1 MNRWIGF
8 SGISGLVLVLFGVLG
23 ALLVEEYD
31 SPLIAGHLLL
41 GVTLILVWAFAGG
54 SGGVVSAGAFL
65 KGRSARF
72 GANVAIYGAVFV
84 GVLVAINWLVHR
96 HDTRFD
102 YTEQGVYSL
111 APQSRDLVA
120 KLDKPLKIVG
130 FIVSDE
136 PGREDQMRDLFALY
150 KNANAARV
158 TTEIVDPRAKPHVVQ
173 TYGMKP
179 GNIVYIEYG
188 EGESKGASRL
198 NDSSEEGVTNAIL
211 KLARGAAKK
220 VYVVQ
225 GHGEPDIGA
234 KDPTGLKGFADAVG
248 DEHLT
253 LAGIV
258 LGQHQK
264 IPEDAAA
271 VMLISPK
278 KPLLSEERQLLIEYV
293 EAGGR
298 LFLMADPR
306 TTEDV
311 RAIAAHFK
319 VEVGNDVI
327 IDQIQRLF
335 AAPAL
340 GAQPIVT
347 SYGPHPLTRAMSEQD
362 ITLYNVAASVR
373 PSGANE
379 QSATWTILA
388 STGPSA
394 WAEKNLEQLFDAPE
408 PAAAREP
415 EDLVGPVPVA
425 VAYERTL
432 NTPAGDETN
441 GEEKPTFRPV
451 ARLVVFGDSDW
462 VLNANFAMYSNR
474 DLALNAVNWL
484 AGEEGGVTIRPRRM
498 RESLAPISR
507 ETFLWLLVSSFL
519 VPELIVLAGLA
530 VWWRRRT
537 VAA

>member
-8 SGISGLVLVLFGVLG
+8 SGILGLVLVLFGVLG
-23 ALLVEEYD
+23 ALIVEAYD
-31 SPLIAGHLLL
+31 SPLIAGHLLV
-41 GVTLILVWAFAGG
+41 GVALIAVWAFSRR
-54 SGGVVSAGAFL
+54 SGGVASAGAFL

-72 GANVAIYGAVFV
+72 GANVAVYGAVFI
-84 GVLVAINWLVHR
+84 GVLIAINWIVHR
-96 HDTRFD
+96 NEARYDL
-102 YTEQGVYSL
+102 TEEGVYSL

-120 KLDKPLKIVG
+120 TLERPLKIVG
-130 FIVSDE
+130 FMVSDD

-150 KNANAARV
+150 KNANTARV
-158 TTEIVDPRAKPHVVQ
+158 TAEIVDPRAKPHLVQ

-188 EGESKGASRL
+188 EGDLKGASRI
-198 NDSSEEGVTNAIL
+198 NDSSEEGITNAIL

-225 GHGEPDIGA
+225 GHGEPDISA

-253 LAGIV
+253 LARIV

-264 IPEDAAA
+264 IPDDAAA
-271 VMLISPK
+271 VMLVSPK
-278 KPLLSEERQLLIEYV
+278 KPLLSEERQLLIDYV
-293 EAGGR
+293 EHGGR
-298 LFLMADPR
+298 LLLMTDPR

-311 RAIAAHFK
+311 RAIAAHFQI
-319 VEVGNDVI
+319 EVGNDVI

-347 SYGPHPLTRAMSEQD
+347 SYAPHPLTRAMTEQD
-362 ITLYNVAASVR
+362 ITIYNVAASVR
-373 PSGANE
+373 PS
-379 QSATWTILA
+379 STTDDKATWTTLA
-388 STGPSA
+388 NTGPSA
-394 WAEKNLEQLFDAPE
+394 WAEKNLEQLLDAAE
-408 PAAAREP
+408 PSAAREP
-415 EDLVGPVPVA
+415 EDLAGPVPVA

-432 NTPAGDETN
+432 EEQPADGDRSEGETA
-441 GEEKPTFRPV
+441 FRPV
-451 ARLVVFGDSDW
+451 ARVVVFGDSDW
-462 VLNANFAMYSNR
+462 VLNANLAMYSNR
-474 DLALNAVNWL
+474 DLALNVVNWL

-498 RESLAPISR
+498 RESLAPISQ

-519 VPELIVLAGLA
+519 IPELIVLGGLA